1 MYSWKVEKAVWVKF
15 DLILT
20 CFEFSKKFS
29 VVNRK
34 KIVKMWKLKITEDYY
49 FGEMKKYYK
58 YIFCCFKVTVFF
70 ICTCVLI
77 SSAPVGQIFISTLRD
92 KAADISFLMPP
103 SKLKSFQGDR
113 SYRVNS
119 LRSRIA
125 KTAKFSGFS
134 YFVTFQRF
142 YWLERK
148 LRAYRMVYQKK
159 SWNKSYS
166 YYNFVFLLL

>member
-1 MYSWKVEKAVWVKF
+1 
-15 DLILT
+15 
-20 CFEFSKKFS
+20 
-29 VVNRK
+29 
-34 KIVKMWKLKITEDYY
+34 MWKLKITEDYY

-58 YIFCCFKVTVFF
+58 YIF
-70 ICTCVLI
+70 CVLI

-142 YWLERK
+142 TDWNANCEHIEWFTRK
-148 LRAYRMVYQKK
+148 SHEIKVIAIIILYFFCFKNR
-159 SWNKSYS
+159 
-166 YYNFVFLLL
+166 